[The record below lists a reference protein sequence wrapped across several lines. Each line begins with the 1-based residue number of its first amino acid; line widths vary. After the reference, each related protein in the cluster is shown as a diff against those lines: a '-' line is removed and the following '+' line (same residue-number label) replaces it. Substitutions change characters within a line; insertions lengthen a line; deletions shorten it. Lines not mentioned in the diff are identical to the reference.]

1 MLSNTDTVGDLLVEL
16 TNRVDA
22 ALAAKKKADAELAT
36 VVAEM
41 KRLTNTD
48 GVLNARSYMS
58 KYMDALNNPVLFS
71 GVSVEQIVKDVF
83 TGFTPQL
90 SRGTIQELDAKHS
103 KAEQNVNKAEAK
115 YKRVK
120 DIYNYTMEMI
130 QT

>member
-103 KAEQNVNKAEAK
+103 KAEQNVNKAEAE